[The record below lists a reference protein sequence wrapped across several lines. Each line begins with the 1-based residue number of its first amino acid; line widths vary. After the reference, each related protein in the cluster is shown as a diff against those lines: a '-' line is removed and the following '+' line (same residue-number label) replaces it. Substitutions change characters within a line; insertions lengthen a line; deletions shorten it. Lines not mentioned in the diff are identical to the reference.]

1 MATNANE
8 EIKIEAPK
16 EAVQM
21 AATPAPAPTVTW
33 EQAQANA
40 VDASKRTDANGV
52 TAPPVSMPVQTSP
65 SAPVTT
71 PPPTDYKYN
80 QETGKYEAQ
89 APAPVTPA
97 PKVETPKAEAPKQ
110 PAPVDFN
117 VSAGREEE
125 IQKNLASITA
135 TNPAL
140 TQDRAK
146 FDAAFGYSTADAGKK
161 ALLDSFYDSKRPK
174 TQDEMYAMMSSG
186 AQIMGEASKTP
197 EFASAKK
204 RFDAVQAYKSFSV
217 PQFSSALAKGTVI
230 PGSQTYKDLMSNP
243 ESADK
248 IRKAEAMNRINKKT
262 VADEDKRE
270 AVMSE
275 IRSTTFGQAVAD

>member
-16 EAVQM
+16 ESVAM
-21 AATPAPAPTVTW
+21 AATPAPTVTW

-40 VDASKRTDANGV
+40 VEASKRTDANGV
-52 TAPPVSMPVQTSP
+52 TTP
-65 SAPVTT
+65 APVTAPVST
-71 PPPTDYKYN
+71 PTAPVSTPAPTDYKYN

-117 VSAGREEE
+117 ASAGREDE

-146 FDAAFGYSTADAGKK
+146 FDAAFGYQTADAGKK

-174 TQDEMYAMMSSG
+174 TQDEMYAMLSSG

-204 RFDAVQAYKSFSV
+204 RFDAVQAYKSFSI
-217 PQFSSALAKGTVI
+217 PQFSSALAK
-230 PGSQTYKDLMSNP
+230 
-243 ESADK
+243 
-248 IRKAEAMNRINKKT
+248 
-262 VADEDKRE
+262 
-270 AVMSE
+270 
-275 IRSTTFGQAVAD
+275 

>member
-8 EIKIEAPK
+8 EIEIEAPK
-16 EAVQM
+16 ETVTM
-21 AATPAPAPTVTW
+21 AATPTTAPTVTW

-40 VDASKRTDANGV
+40 VEASKRTDANGV
-52 TAPPVSMPVQTSP
+52 TAPAPVTAPVS
-65 SAPVTT
+65 SAPVAT
-71 PPPTDYKYN
+71 PAPTDYKYDK
-80 QETGKYEAQ
+80 ETGKYEAQ
-89 APAPVTPA
+89 APIQAAPA
-97 PKVETPKAEAPKQ
+97 PKVEPPKAEAPKQ
-110 PAPVDFN
+110 SAPVDFN

-174 TQDEMYAMMSSG
+174 TQDEMYAMLSSG

-204 RFDAVQAYKSFSV
+204 RFDAVQAYKSFSI
-217 PQFSSALAKGTVI
+217 PQFSSALAK
-230 PGSQTYKDLMSNP
+230 
-243 ESADK
+243 
-248 IRKAEAMNRINKKT
+248 
-262 VADEDKRE
+262 
-270 AVMSE
+270 
-275 IRSTTFGQAVAD
+275 